1 MEKKST
7 SGTKTKPPELPGLRL
22 SESGFAG
29 PPFSSGVVGDAP
41 VPSTPELEELLR
53 ELLPASAVVPLN
65 PRPPSSIEQL
75 LGLDLSLGAGDGECY
90 SDGGT
95 GDGVE
100 MFSESLPTLEF
111 FFESS
116 EVSSASSVGLNE
128 RDVGVPKV
136 LVSTATATT
145 VTPAVSPV
153 QPEAFGDIF
162 ALETELVRMMEDGEE
177 EEEDEPVSAG
187 PVPLKLKLKAAAQAQ
202 RALRSVGFKPRR
214 RKTAVPAT
222 KKTDFYFDKRRRNN
236 ISAAKNRLKVQRL
249 RGAKKFQHQAV
260 VTKNAALRLE
270 VAMLERTLSALQAA
284 ALERLIFPKTLA
296 SL

>member
-1 MEKKST
+1 MT

-29 PPFSSGVVGDAP
+29 PPFSSGVVGGAP

-53 ELLPASAVVPLN
+53 ELLPASAVVPLT

-75 LGLDLSLGAGDGECY
+75 LGLDLSLGAGEYY
-90 SDGGT
+90 SDECT

-100 MFSESLPTLEF
+100 MFFESLPTLEF

-116 EVSSASSVGLNE
+116 EASSAGLNE
-128 RDVGVPKV
+128 RDEGVPK
-136 LVSTATATT
+136 LSVSTATATA

-162 ALETELVRMMEDGEE
+162 ALETELVRMMEDGEGE
-177 EEEDEPVSAG
+177 EEAEPVPAG
-187 PVPLKLKLKAAAQAQ
+187 PVPLGLKLKAAAQAQ
-202 RALRSVGFKPRR
+202 RALRSAGLKPRR

-222 KKTDFYFDKRRRNN
+222 KKTGFYFDKRRRNN
-236 ISAAKNRLKVQRL
+236 ISAAKNRLKEQRL
-249 RGAKKFQHQAV
+249 RGAKKLQHQAA

-270 VAMLERTLSALQAA
+270 VAMLEWTFSALQAA
-284 ALERLIFPKTLA
+284 AFERPVFPETST